1 MTQTNSKA
9 SNGSAYRQATKDI
22 GLLVAERLEQQR
34 RLIESPIP
42 VNALTGVP
50 YTGLNVFILMGQAA
64 RDRRGSN
71 RWIGDAQS
79 RKIGMK
85 PTDSARGGTLIWRPY
100 FRKET
105 VEETITLEDGST
117 ELLQVEKEKF
127 LGCSEVRIYHYDELQ
142 KLSDPP
148 ADLQEPVAAATV
160 RENPDLKVQLQNQI
174 PGAVQTTHDERV
186 KDGSKPLPE
195 LELRL
200 ATELATDLALVS
212 AGVDPEPFVPITKSL
227 EIAAHLRKC
236 PERIVSCLALATRA
250 VKAFALANPG
260 LMPVYEV
267 QRSELEARPIAV
279 EDAPAPATKPAA
291 KKREKAL
298 GQTPV
303 QAFLGTPATA
313 W

>member
-1 MTQTNSKA
+1 M
-9 SNGSAYRQATKDI
+9 
-22 GLLVAERLEQQR
+22 
-34 RLIESPIP
+34 
-42 VNALTGVP
+42 
-50 YTGLNVFILMGQAA
+50 
-64 RDRRGSN
+64 
-71 RWIGDAQS
+71 
-79 RKIGMK
+79 
-85 PTDSARGGTLIWRPY
+85 
-100 FRKET
+100 
-105 VEETITLEDGST
+105 
-117 ELLQVEKEKF
+117 
-127 LGCSEVRIYHYDELQ
+127 
-142 KLSDPP
+142 
-148 ADLQEPVAAATV
+148 
-160 RENPDLKVQLQNQI
+160 
-174 PGAVQTTHDERV
+174 THDERV

-267 QRSELEARPIAV
+267 QRSELEARPVAV
-279 EDAPAPATKPAA
+279 EDAPAPATKPTA